1 MSEVSSKFHTKFHTK
16 FRFLEHAFVIF
27 TFLVL
32 TGGVVDLLNESR
44 GLGPTAAAHP
54 VTRLASMVVQIGVIL
69 LVIIWRQQVWR
80 VAVRS
85 WWLWAFLGLIVCSSF
100 WSEFPSSTFRN
111 SIFMLQN
118 SLFAIYLAARFT
130 LQQQLRLLAWAFGI
144 AIILSFLVAILLPS
158 YGVMG
163 RGEVMTPEAIAHQG
177 AWRGI
182 YIHKNPFGRI
192 MNLSALVFLVQTGDP
207 GRQRRWMWAGFVGS
221 VMLVLLSTSKT
232 SLMILVALI
241 ALVPLFRLW
250 RLNYSRSVP
259 LFIGLT
265 LLGSGGMLLL
275 LDGAEVILSAFGRD
289 MTLTGRTELWELS
302 LEKISEQPLLGFG
315 YTGFWRRMAGESA
328 EILLELGWE
337 VPHSHNGLIDLTL
350 DLGLVGLLLF
360 LTGFAF
366 TCWRAV
372 RRIQVSHQAA
382 DLWPL
387 AYLAFLFLANL
398 TESSLLR
405 QNSLWVLYVAAALT
419 ITQRVAP
426 PQSSAQ
432 QGLRHAS
439 PKPQSIPAQSA
450 PIPTLKFQP

>member
-1 MSEVSSKFHTKFHTK
+1 MYK
-16 FRFLEHAFVIF
+16 FRFLERAFVVF
-27 TFLVL
+27 AFLVS
-32 TGGVVDLLNESR
+32 TGAVVDLLNESR
-44 GLGPTAAAHP
+44 GLGPTATAHP
-54 VTRLASMVVQIGVIL
+54 VTRLASMIIQLGVIL
-69 LVIIWRQQVWR
+69 LVIIWRRQVWR
-80 VAVRS
+80 VAIRS
-85 WWLWAFLGLIVCSSF
+85 WWLWVFLSLIIGSSF

-111 SIFMLQN
+111 SIFLLQN

-130 LQQQLRLLAWAFGI
+130 LKEQLRLLAWAFGI
-144 AIILSFLVAILLPS
+144 AIVLSIFVAVLVPS

-192 MNLSALVFLVQTGDP
+192 MNLSALVFLVQTGDK
-207 GRQRRWMWAGFVGS
+207 GRQQRWIWAGFVGS
-221 VMLVLLSTSKT
+221 ALMVLLSTSKT
-232 SLMILVALI
+232 SLLILVVLM

-250 RLNYSRSVP
+250 RLNYSRAVP

-265 LLGSGGMLLL
+265 LLASGGMLLL

-302 LEKISEQPLLGFG
+302 LEKIMEQPLLGFG

-360 LTGFAF
+360 LGGFAL
-366 TCWRAV
+366 TCWRSIRWIRLTHDASG
-372 RRIQVSHQAA
+372 I
-382 DLWPL
+382 WPM

-405 QNSLWVLYVAAALT
+405 QNSLWILYVAAALT
-419 ITQRVAP
+419 IAVP
-426 PQSSAQ
+426 PP
-432 QGLRHAS
+432 R
-439 PKPQSIPAQSA
+439 PKPQRGRQQAELGAKLGDEQALESF
-450 PIPTLKFQP
+450 PIPTSSTGF